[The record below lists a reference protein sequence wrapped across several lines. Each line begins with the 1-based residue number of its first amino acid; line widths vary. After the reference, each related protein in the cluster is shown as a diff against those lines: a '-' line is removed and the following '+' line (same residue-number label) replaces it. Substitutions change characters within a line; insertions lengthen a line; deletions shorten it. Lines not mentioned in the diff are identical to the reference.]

1 MRKKDK
7 QIVSILNRVRTCSQR
22 KYGINMLKKIYR
34 HALEDPTFSYLFY
47 SKTMSRNTTRKHY
60 WFFKQRHIR

>member
-1 MRKKDK
+1 MRKKDE

-22 KYGINMLKKIYR
+22 KYDINMLKKIYR

-47 SKTMSRNTTRKHY
+47 SKTIK
-60 WFFKQRHIR
+60 F